1 MKQESDNNKLE
12 VIVDEILEDP
22 ELIDGMYDCNRKWK
36 SDIIS
41 SIFQPVMKIQRSA
54 N

>member
-22 ELIDGMYDCNRKWK
+22 ELIDGMYDCNWKWK

-41 SIFQPVMKIQRSA
+41 SILMKIQRSA